1 MSAVR
6 FEDIDVQDLS
16 PRLREL
22 VNVIGLAATTKLI
35 KARGGTWVYLPHP
48 GQEESIL
55 ADIVGA
61 DAAEKMIAHYGSAR
75 RLELDLGKRALAAVE
90 KCAIVREFETESAT
104 TLALRYGRSERYIY
118 AVLARAGKLDDKQL
132 HLYP

>member
-6 FEDIDVQDLS
+6 FDDIDVQDLS

-22 VNVIGLAATTKLI
+22 VDVIGLAATVKLVNI
-35 KARGGTWVYLPHP
+35 RGGTWVYLPHA
-48 GQEESIL
+48 GQEQSVL

-61 DAAEKMIAHYGSAR
+61 DAAEQMIAHYGSAR
-75 RLELDLGKRALAAVE
+75 RLELDRGKRALAAVE
-90 KCAIVREFETESAT
+90 KRAIVREAEKESAT
-104 TLALRYGRSERYIY
+104 VLAIRYNRTERYIY

-132 HLYP
+132 GLYP